1 MKSYVSVDLHRR
13 RSVVMRR
20 NVDGSTSSVR
30 IDNSVENLVEAVFAA
45 GVEPVVAIEATYG
58 WYWAAD
64 CLQEA
69 GAEVHLVHPLGL
81 NWGGR
86 RVKTDHSDAE
96 ALLDL
101 LERGRLPEAWISSPH
116 VRELRELVRGRHKL
130 VQLRT
135 NLKNQVHGIAAK
147 HGVMASVSDVF
158 GVAGREWLDALDIGW
173 AYKYRVGVSLD
184 LIDHLD
190 ADVVAYDKTI
200 GAIVR
205 RDPAYRAL
213 RTIPGV
219 GPVLAAVFI
228 AEIGDINRF
237 ANPDSLAC
245 WAGLTPRVRSSDGK
259 THHGSISKQGSRLVR
274 WAALEAVAKQ
284 GGGSR
289 LKADYQRHL
298 ERRGKPGIAKVAVAR
313 KLLRL
318 VFFAMRDHE
327 IRCLGPAQSDE
338 AA

>member
-1 MKSYVSVDLHRR
+1 MKCYVSVDLHRR
-13 RSVVMRR
+13 RSLVMSR
-20 NVDGSTSSVR
+20 NADGSTCSTR
-30 IDNSVENLVEAVFAA
+30 IDNSPQNLVDAVFAA
-45 GVEPVVAIEATYG
+45 GDEPVVAIEATYG

-64 CLQEA
+64 CLEEA

-81 NWGGR
+81 NWGTR
-86 RVKTDHSDAE
+86 RVKSDATDAE

-101 LERGRLPEAWISSPH
+101 LERGRLPEAWVSPPH

-130 VQLRT
+130 VAIRT
-135 NLKNQVHGIAAK
+135 NFKNQVHGILAK
-147 HGVMASVSDVF
+147 HCLMPPASDVF
-158 GVAGREWLDALDIGW
+158 GVAGREWLDTVDIAG
-173 AYKYRVGVSLD
+173 AYKYRVELSLD

-190 ADVVAYDKTI
+190 ADIVDYDKTI
-200 GAIVR
+200 AGIVR

-213 RTIPGV
+213 MSIPGV

-228 AEIGDINRF
+228 AEIGDIDRF
-237 ANPDSLAC
+237 NVDSLAC
-245 WAGLTPRVRSSDGK
+245 WAGLTPRVRSSDNK

-284 GGGSR
+284 SGGSR
-289 LKADYQRHL
+289 LKADYERHL

-327 IRCLGPAQSDE
+327 IRCLRPAPSGG